1 MFKDKEADSKEE
13 VWNIKVSIGQII
25 ELANKLNIKYSA
37 HDRILPNLEMSL
49 IDFQSEMNQSFSL
62 DHKMQELELYLN
74 QLLQTDTLIFSLAVR
89 TFFKFNFL
97 KVSKPKGTEG
107 YKSTTGFDD
116 KPLVTTGD

>member
-62 DHKMQELELYLN
+62 DHKM
-74 QLLQTDTLIFSLAVR
+74 
-89 TFFKFNFL
+89 
-97 KVSKPKGTEG
+97 
-107 YKSTTGFDD
+107 
-116 KPLVTTGD
+116 

>member
-25 ELANKLNIKYSA
+25 ELANKLNIKYSV

-62 DHKMQELELYLN
+62 DHKM
-74 QLLQTDTLIFSLAVR
+74 
-89 TFFKFNFL
+89 
-97 KVSKPKGTEG
+97 
-107 YKSTTGFDD
+107 
-116 KPLVTTGD
+116 